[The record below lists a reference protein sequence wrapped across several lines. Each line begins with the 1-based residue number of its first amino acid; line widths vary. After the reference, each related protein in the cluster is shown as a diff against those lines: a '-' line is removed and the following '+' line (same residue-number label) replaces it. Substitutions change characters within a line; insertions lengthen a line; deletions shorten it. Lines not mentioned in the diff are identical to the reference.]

1 MSVLSTPTLELKKLK
16 TQTLVLILLGPPG
29 AGKGTQAKMLQTTLD
44 VPHIS
49 TGNLLRSN
57 IKDGTSLGDKAKG
70 FMDAGKLVPDD
81 LILDMLFSRVAE
93 KDCSNGYI
101 LDGFPRTLD
110 QAKAYHARLNEDTK
124 TVALNLELQDGVI
137 IQRLSSRMV
146 CSGCSASFHL
156 QHSPPKREG
165 ICDHCNSHLIQRND
179 DQEEVIKKRLT
190 VYHTQTAPLITYYSK
205 NQSFKGVSCTQ
216 SIEKV
221 LDEILEYLK
230 SLSIAPMS
238 NIARI
243 DNDWG
248 C

>member
-1 MSVLSTPTLELKKLK
+1 MSVLSTPALELKNLK

-29 AGKGTQAKMLQTTLD
+29 AGKGTQGEMLQTALD

-57 IKDGTSLGDKAKG
+57 IKEETSLGDKAKG

-81 LILDMLFSRVAE
+81 LILDILFSRVTE

-146 CSGCSASFHL
+146 CSGCSSPFHL
-156 QHSPPKREG
+156 QHSPPKRKG
-165 ICDHCNSHLIQRND
+165 ICDHCNSHLIKRND
-179 DQEEVIKKRLT
+179 DKEEVIKKRLT
-190 VYHTQTAPLITYYSK
+190 VYHAQTAHLITYYSK

-216 SIEKV
+216 PIEKV

-230 SLSIAPMS
+230 SLSTDSMS
-238 NIARI
+238 NMA
-243 DNDWG
+243 
-248 C
+248 